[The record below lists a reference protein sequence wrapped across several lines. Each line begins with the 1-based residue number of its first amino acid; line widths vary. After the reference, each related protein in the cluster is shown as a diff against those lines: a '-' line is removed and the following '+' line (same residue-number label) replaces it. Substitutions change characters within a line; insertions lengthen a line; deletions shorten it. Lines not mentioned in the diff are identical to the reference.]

1 MNRQPCFPSCMRNN
15 RPAFRFNPLKG
26 RRFVLLSSLF
36 SHLSCL
42 QTFLHLI
49 SSFKDSD
56 IQRSFK
62 IRVMWNVNM
71 SVPQANYDWFS
82 RRVFRFRLRSRA
94 GYVDCS
100 RMNVFNI
107 INMSR

>member
-1 MNRQPCFPSCMRNN
+1 MNRHPCFPSCMCNN
-15 RPAFRFNPLKG
+15 RPAFRFNPPKG
-26 RRFVLLSSLF
+26 RRFVLLFSLF

-62 IRVMWNVNM
+62 IRGMRNVNM
-71 SVPQANYDWFS
+71 SVPQANYNGFS
-82 RRVFRFRLRSRA
+82 RRVFFGSHFGVVLA
-94 GYVDCS
+94 MLTAQG
-100 RMNVFNI
+100 
-107 INMSR
+107 

>member
-1 MNRQPCFPSCMRNN
+1 MNRHPCFPSCMRNN

-26 RRFVLLSSLF
+26 RRFVLLFSLF

-62 IRVMWNVNM
+62 IRVMGNVKR
-71 SVPQANYDWFS
+71 SVPQANYNGFS
-82 RRVFRFRLRSRA
+82 RRVFLGSDFGVVLA
-94 GYVDCS
+94 MLTAQG
-100 RMNVFNI
+100 
-107 INMSR
+107 